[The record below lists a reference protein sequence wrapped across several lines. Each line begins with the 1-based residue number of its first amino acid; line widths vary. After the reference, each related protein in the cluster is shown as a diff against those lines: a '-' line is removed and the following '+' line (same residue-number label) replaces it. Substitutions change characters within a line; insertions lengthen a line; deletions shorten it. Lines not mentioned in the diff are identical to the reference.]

1 MKGVT
6 KEWAL
11 TLGFSVLTL
20 LALGF
25 GLTWVNIERVD
36 MAYELKRIQ
45 TEIDSQE
52 ALISKL
58 EVERNTLLT
67 PERLRILAT
76 QYGLTQ
82 ARPGQIRRLSLS
94 GEELAS
100 PFIKAAPPGM
110 EKPAKQK
117 VETAKAPEQKGQKGQ
132 KNQKGQKD
140 QKQQASQK
148 TAEASG
154 AEPGKDA
161 KKTATDEKAAPS
173 KNRKPV
179 PLDSAPS
186 TDAKKDSRV
195 EGESAK
201 ERKKTT

>member
-20 LALGF
+20 LALGL

-82 ARPGQIRRLSLS
+82 ARPGQIRRLSLA

-117 VETAKAPEQKGQKGQ
+117 AEAAKAPEQKGQKSQ
-132 KNQKGQKD
+132 K
-140 QKQQASQK
+140 KQAAQK
-148 TAEASG
+148 TAESSG
-154 AEPGKDA
+154 PEPGKDV
-161 KKTATDEKAAPS
+161 KKAAADEKSAPA

-179 PLDSAPS
+179 PLDAAPG
-186 TDAKKDSRV
+186 TDVKKDSRV
-195 EGESAK
+195 DGEPAR

>member
-1 MKGVT
+1 VKGVT

-100 PFIKAAPPGM
+100 PFIKAAPPGI

-117 VETAKAPEQKGQKGQ
+117 AEAAKAPEQKGK
-132 KNQKGQKD
+132 KGQKD
-140 QKQQASQK
+140 QKHQASQK

-154 AEPGKDA
+154 TEPGKDV
-161 KKTATDEKAAPS
+161 KKAAADEKAAPS
-173 KNRKPV
+173 KSRKPV
-179 PLDSAPS
+179 PLDAAPS
-186 TDAKKDSRV
+186 TDVKKDSRV
-195 EGESAK
+195 DGESAK

>member
-20 LALGF
+20 LALGL

-82 ARPGQIRRLSLS
+82 ARPGQIRRLSLA

-117 VETAKAPEQKGQKGQ
+117 AEASKAPEQKGK
-132 KNQKGQKD
+132 KGQKD

-154 AEPGKDA
+154 AEPAKDV
-161 KKTATDEKAAPS
+161 KKAAADEKAAPA

-179 PLDSAPS
+179 PLDAAPG
-186 TDAKKDSRV
+186 TDSKKDSRV
-195 EGESAK
+195 DGEPAK

>member
-82 ARPGQIRRLSLS
+82 ARPGQIRRLSMT

-117 VETAKAPEQKGQKGQ
+117 AEAAKAPEQKGK
-132 KNQKGQKD
+132 KGQKD

-154 AEPGKDA
+154 AEPGKDV
-161 KKTATDEKAAPS
+161 KKAAADEKAAPS

>member
-20 LALGF
+20 LALGL

-82 ARPGQIRRLSLS
+82 ARPGQIRRLSLA

-117 VETAKAPEQKGQKGQ
+117 ADAAKAPDQKSK
-132 KNQKGQKD
+132 KGQKD
-140 QKQQASQK
+140 QKQQAAQK
-148 TAEASG
+148 AAEPSG
-154 AEPGKDA
+154 AEPAKDV
-161 KKTATDEKAAPS
+161 KKTAADDKPASS

-179 PLDSAPS
+179 PLDAAPS
-186 TDAKKDSRV
+186 TDVKKDSRV
-195 EGESAK
+195 DGEPAR

>member
-20 LALGF
+20 LALGL

-82 ARPGQIRRLSLS
+82 ARPGQIRRLSLA

-117 VETAKAPEQKGQKGQ
+117 AEAVKASEQKGK
-132 KNQKGQKD
+132 KGQKD

-154 AEPGKDA
+154 AEPAKDV
-161 KKTATDEKAAPS
+161 KKAAADEKAAPV

-179 PLDSAPS
+179 PLDAAPG
-186 TDAKKDSRV
+186 TDSKKDSRV
-195 EGESAK
+195 DGEPAK

>member
-20 LALGF
+20 LALGL

-82 ARPGQIRRLSLS
+82 ARPGQIRRLSLA

-117 VETAKAPEQKGQKGQ
+117 ADAGKAPEKKSR
-132 KNQKGQKD
+132 KGQKD
-140 QKQQASQK
+140 QKQQAEQK

-154 AEPGKDA
+154 AEPGKDV
-161 KKTATDEKAAPS
+161 KKTAADEKAAPA
-173 KNRKPV
+173 KIRKPV
-179 PLDSAPS
+179 PLDAAPG
-186 TDAKKDSRV
+186 TDVKKDSRV
-195 EGESAK
+195 DGEPAR

>member
-1 MKGVT
+1 M
-6 KEWAL
+6 

-20 LALGF
+20 LALGL

-82 ARPGQIRRLSLS
+82 ARPGQIRRLSLA

-117 VETAKAPEQKGQKGQ
+117 AEAVKTPEQKGKKGQKGQ
-132 KNQKGQKD
+132 K
-140 QKQQASQK
+140 QQAAQK
-148 TAEASG
+148 TAESSG
-154 AEPGKDA
+154 PEAGKDV
-161 KKTATDEKAAPS
+161 KKAAADEKSAPA

-179 PLDSAPS
+179 PLDAAPG

-195 EGESAK
+195 DGEPAR

>member
-1 MKGVT
+1 VKGVT

-20 LALGF
+20 LALGL

-82 ARPGQIRRLSLS
+82 ARPGQIRRLSLA

-117 VETAKAPEQKGQKGQ
+117 AEAVKASEQKGK
-132 KNQKGQKD
+132 KGQKD

-148 TAEASG
+148 TAEATG
-154 AEPGKDA
+154 AEPVKDV
-161 KKTATDEKAAPS
+161 KKAAVDEKAAPV

-179 PLDSAPS
+179 PLDAAPG
-186 TDAKKDSRV
+186 TDSKKDSRV
-195 EGESAK
+195 DGEPSK

>member
-20 LALGF
+20 LALGL

-82 ARPGQIRRLSLS
+82 ARPGQIRRLSQS

-110 EKPAKQK
+110 EKPARQK
-117 VETAKAPEQKGQKGQ
+117 VEVVKASEQKGK
-132 KNQKGQKD
+132 KGQKD
-140 QKQQASQK
+140 QKDQKQQVTQK
-148 TAEASG
+148 GGEACRPE
-154 AEPGKDA
+154 ALRDLK
-161 KKTATDEKAAPS
+161 KAAAEEKPAQS
-173 KNRKPV
+173 KSRKPV
-179 PLDSAPS
+179 PLDAAPAP
-186 TDAKKDSRV
+186 DVKKDSRV
-195 EGESAK
+195 DAEPAR

>member
-1 MKGVT
+1 MT

-20 LALGF
+20 LALGL

-82 ARPGQIRRLSLS
+82 ARPGQIRRLSQS

-110 EKPAKQK
+110 EKPSKQK
-117 VETAKAPEQKGQKGQ
+117 VEVAKASEQKGKKG
-132 KNQKGQKD
+132 
-140 QKQQASQK
+140 QKQQAAQKGGEACRPEALRDLKKAAADEK
-148 TAEASG
+148 TAQ
-154 AEPGKDA
+154 
-161 KKTATDEKAAPS
+161 S
-173 KNRKPV
+173 KSRKPV
-179 PLDSAPS
+179 PLDAAPAP
-186 TDAKKDSRV
+186 DVKKDSRV
-195 EGESAK
+195 DAEPAR

>member
-1 MKGVT
+1 VKGVT

-117 VETAKAPEQKGQKGQ
+117 ADASKAPEQKGKKGQ
-132 KNQKGQKD
+132 KDQKD

-148 TAEASG
+148 TAETSG
-154 AEPGKDA
+154 TEPAKDV
-161 KKTATDEKAAPS
+161 KKAAADEKAAPA

-179 PLDSAPS
+179 PLDAAPS